1 MSSRPNVLA
10 LTAALAVLL
19 ASCAS
24 ASRIMISDARAPLP
38 VEFVRVY
45 LQPPPSR
52 YIEIAL
58 LDASSGGFTY
68 GAQNRDN
75 AVMDRLRSEAA
86 QLGANG
92 VLIQQM
98 GQLPSNGGVG
108 VGVGGG
114 SRHIGGG
121 VSVDISPPRQT
132 ARALAIYIPDAPPH

>member
-1 MSSRPNVLA
+1 MSSRRFAFASTLA
-10 LTAALAVLL
+10 VAALLTG
-19 ASCAS
+19 CAT
-24 ASRIMISDARAPLP
+24 ASRFMISDARAPIP

-45 LQPPPSR
+45 MQPPPTR
-52 YIEIAL
+52 YIEIAM

-86 QLGANG
+86 RLGANG